1 MIRLVVNAD
10 DLGLHP
16 RIDEGIFRA
25 HREGILTSATVLA
38 TGRSAQDA
46 VAQAKAQGLAV
57 GLHLCLTTGLTPAAG
72 ASNVPSLAPQGRF
85 RRAWPQL
92 VTAWASGV
100 IHLAEV
106 ERELE
111 AQLERLRAL
120 GAEPDHLDGHQ
131 HLHLLPG
138 ISRVVEALAA
148 RHHLPV
154 RWPSEPPRRS
164 WLSHPGAAAKSAL
177 LTALGQV
184 TPPRGARRVK
194 ALGIAA
200 SGGLDEATL
209 LELLDGLGEGDAEIG
224 CHPGLSP
231 GSVPEDPE
239 WRYGWETE
247 LAALCS
253 PRVRERIS
261 GRGIVLTT
269 YRQLAARG

>member
-16 RIDEGIFRA
+16 RIDEGILRA

-38 TGRSAQDA
+38 TGRNAERA

-57 GLHLCLTTGLTPAAG
+57 GLHLCLTTGLEPAAG
-72 ASNVPSLAPQGRF
+72 AANVPSLAPGGRF

-92 VTAWASGV
+92 VTAWATGV
-100 IHLAEV
+100 IHLGEV
-106 ERELE
+106 EREFT
-111 AQLERLRAL
+111 AQLDRLRAL

-138 ISRVVEALAA
+138 ISRAVEVLAA
-148 RHHLPV
+148 RNHLPV
-154 RWPSEPPRRS
+154 RWPSELPRRS
-164 WLSHPGAAAKSAL
+164 WLSHPGAGAKSAL
-177 LTALGQV
+177 LTALGRA
-184 TPPRGARRVK
+184 TPPRGALRVK

-200 SGGLDEATL
+200 SGCLNEATL
-209 LELLDGLGEGDAEIG
+209 LELLDSLAEGDAEIG

-231 GSVPEDPE
+231 GSVPEDPD

-253 PRVRERIS
+253 PRVRDRLAE
-261 GRGIVLTT
+261 RGIILTT
-269 YRQLAARG
+269 YGELAARG